1 MQDIEIF
8 ISSVQLPSF
17 CMKNNALKLDWTLF
31 WKCFQGTAL
40 QEGTVNSLFALGGQL
55 HSGISLCC
63 AKWQPAGLALGKGIG
78 CQEQRALEKN
88 LFCLVTDTQQGWCLP
103 SKGKELGVPSP
114 LPEQQRGWLSRPFPS
129 NSLSPS
135 PFPVVSKTH
144 LQSLTDWG
152 SRRAVQAGWQSQFL

>member
-17 CMKNNALKLDWTLF
+17 CVKNNALKLDWTLF

-55 HSGISLCC
+55 HSGISFCC
-63 AKWQPAGLALGKGIG
+63 AKWQPAGLALGKRIG
-78 CQEQRALEKN
+78 CQEQRALEKKTCFAW
-88 LFCLVTDTQQGWCLP
+88 LQTPRRLVLA

-114 LPEQQRGWLSRPFPS
+114 LLEQQRGWLSRPFPS

-135 PFPVVSKTH
+135 PLPVVPKTH

-152 SRRAVQAGWQSQFL
+152 SRRTVQAGWQSQPL